1 MLLSTTMPNSNESAL
16 SVRELLMCMHMLMI
30 MHMIL
35 CTEHRCCYTLINV
48 AQHLQ
53 KQHHII
59 HQQKMWILDV
69 LHSADLAFTIN
80 EVIRLISEFS
90 VILNLSVHN
99 DYQCLHCN
107 FCSTNA
113 DSIRQHCKCTHKKEV
128 LRKLRWEKGRSHDD
142 LLINTNEENPPLPY
156 CAVKLQ
162 TL

>member
-1 MLLSTTMPNSNESAL
+1 MG
-16 SVRELLMCMHMLMI
+16 ELPMCMHMLMI
-30 MHMIL
+30 MCVVL

-48 AQHLQ
+48 TQHLQ

-69 LHSADLAFTIN
+69 LHSVNLVSTIN
-80 EVIRLISEFS
+80 EVTRPISES
-90 VILNLSVHN
+90 SAILNLSVHN

-107 FCSTNA
+107 FHSTNA

-128 LRKLRWEKGRSHDD
+128 FRELRWKKKESHDD
-142 LLINTNEENPPLPY
+142 LFINTNEENSPLLY
-156 CAVKLQ
+156 CVIKLQ

>member
-1 MLLSTTMPNSNESAL
+1 MSNSNELTS

-30 MHMIL
+30 THVVL
-35 CTEHRCCYTLINV
+35 CTEHECCYILTNV
-48 AQHLQ
+48 TQHLQ

-59 HQQKMWILDV
+59 HQQKMWILNV
-69 LHSADLAFTIN
+69 LCSADLAFTIN

-107 FCSTNA
+107 FHSINA

-128 LRKLRWEKGRSHDD
+128 LRKLR
-142 LLINTNEENPPLPY
+142 
-156 CAVKLQ
+156 
-162 TL
+162 